1 VKVGDLVVYKG
12 LAVGWTDEYN
22 EYLPDPRLDH
32 KRNLT
37 PGVVVALYCNCE
49 PEEERWWLEGGCQC
63 VADVLWAGSP
73 IVQGH
78 VTKHLVVR
86 NEAR

>member
-1 VKVGDLVVYKG
+1 MIYKG
-12 LAVGWTDEYN
+12 LAVGWTDEYD
-22 EYLPDPRLDH
+22 EYLPDPRLDP
-32 KRNLT
+32 KGNLT

-49 PEEERWWLEGGCQC
+49 PEEEKWWLKGGCQC

-86 NEAR
+86 NESR

>member
-1 VKVGDLVVYKG
+1 MKIGDLVVYKG
-12 LAVGWTDEYN
+12 LAVGWTDEYD

-32 KRNLT
+32 KGSLT

-49 PEEERWWLEGGCQC
+49 PEEEKWWLKGGCQC